1 MLINCD
7 PTCSSLLPEDR
18 VCRPPSL
25 SDVNGRKLHFEAF
38 ALSAVGGE
46 TEILNRLSSESVQ
59 IWPSSF
65 SSFPRLTSLPHLCAF
80 V

>member
-38 ALSAVGGE
+38 ALSAGRGGGGRDRDLE
-46 TEILNRLSSESVQ
+46 Q
-59 IWPSSF
+59 
-65 SSFPRLTSLPHLCAF
+65 AF
-80 V
+80 K